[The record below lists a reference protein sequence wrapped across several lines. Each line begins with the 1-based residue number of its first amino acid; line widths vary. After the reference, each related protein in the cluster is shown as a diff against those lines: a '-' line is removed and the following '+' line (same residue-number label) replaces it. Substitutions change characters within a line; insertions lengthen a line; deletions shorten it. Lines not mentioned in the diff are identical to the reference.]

1 MKITVKLF
9 ANLRK
14 GRFDIEIR
22 EYASG
27 TTVSQIISDINLPG
41 KKISIIFVNG
51 CHADLNHELNNNDV
65 VAFFPPT
72 GGG

>member
-1 MKITVKLF
+1 MLITVKLF
-9 ANLRK
+9 ATLRK
-14 GRFDIEIR
+14 GRFDIEVR

-27 TTVSQIISDINLPG
+27 TTVSQIITDINIPE
-41 KKISIIFVNG
+41 KKISIIFVNRR
-51 CHADLNHELNNNDV
+51 HADLNHELNNNDV